1 MMLTFRSISFLV
13 ISGYM
18 SVLAIGGCKLAFAQ
32 SDRALTV
39 IADSQSANTD
49 TGVIVAEGNV
59 TIRYPS
65 EQLVGQSHKATYF
78 TQEQRIVM
86 EGAVDVTQGDNRLQA
101 ETVIYLLEDNTLE
114 ALPIAG
120 GQVQSV
126 YVFPDEED
134 EGATTPEATASEPST
149 VETGEEEE

>member
-1 MMLTFRSISFLV
+1 M
-13 ISGYM
+13 
-18 SVLAIGGCKLAFAQ
+18 
-32 SDRALTV
+32 

-65 EQLVGQSHKATYF
+65 EQLVGESNKATYF

-86 EGAVDVTQGDNRLQA
+86 EGAVDVTQGENRLQA

-114 ALPIAG
+114 ALPMAG

-134 EGATTPEATASEPST
+134 EGAATTEANESETSAA
-149 VETGEEEE
+149 ETSEEEESGYFE